1 MNIRSATVDDV
12 PAILPMVDRAACA
25 FHERLDQEK
34 YGFLPHPGEMY
45 RDWLIARSTDP
56 QSVLLIADA
65 GSASAPNVVAF
76 LVGSV
81 EREIPI
87 YRVKRFGFIHELW
100 VEEKYRNEGVA
111 RQLVS
116 LAVERFTAIGVPQV
130 RLDVAWEND
139 AARTLFTTCG
149 FRPTVV
155 EMVTVLK
162 P

>member
-1 MNIRSATVDDV
+1 MIIRSATVDDV
-12 PAILPMVDRAACA
+12 PMILPMVDRACA
-25 FHERLDQEK
+25 FHERLDPEK
-34 YGFLPHPGEMY
+34 YGFLPNPGEMY
-45 RDWLIARSTDP
+45 RDWLIARSTDS

-65 GSASAPNVVAF
+65 GSESAPNVVGF

-100 VEEKYRNEGVA
+100 VEEKYRNEGIA

-116 LAVERFTAIGVPQV
+116 VATERFTAIGVSQI
-130 RLDVAWEND
+130 RLDVAWDNE
-139 AARTLFTTCG
+139 AACSLFTACG

-155 EMVTVLK
+155 EMVNVLTR
-162 P
+162 